1 MRLPKGGDRLAGP
14 RCGRTPAVRHMSF
27 AAALSQRVSAKRQE
41 TKEREA
47 IGKKWLEVE
56 SKHIEAAVELFK
68 QRCIRAAQNLQCTVT
83 VSFEVLTRDVAN
95 FPTYTVKDGSYLVD
109 AWGTCEP
116 ASWWY
121 ARRGSAEPF
130 AENTPVQF
138 AEVLEGMMPKFLEK
152 VSGLGFV
159 SCGREPGTW
168 RVKVAWRTP
177 EPRNGASASRGDVQA
192 AAKPSSPSSAT
203 QVNGRAGSHASA
215 PPAPPDSPPP
225 PPTDDEAEEPTPEAT
240 SPVGDCQALP
250 AGMAS
255 PLRQEAPAA
264 EKEEPAKEEPPKGDD
279 QGGPSPKRRKS
290 KSPGGGS
297 RSRSRTE
304 VPSPTE
310 GHSSADEGDKR

>member
-1 MRLPKGGDRLAGP
+1 MQ
-14 RCGRTPAVRHMSF
+14 HMSF

-41 TKEREA
+41 TKERETV
-47 IGKKWLEVE
+47 GKKWLEVE

-83 VSFEVLTRDVAN
+83 VSFEVLTRDVPN
-95 FPTYTVKDGSYLVD
+95 FPTYTVKDGSYLV
-109 AWGTCEP
+109 AGWGTCDP

-121 ARRGSAEPF
+121 ARRGPNEPF

-152 VSGLGFV
+152 IGCLGFIN
-159 SCGREPGTW
+159 CGREQGTW

-177 EPRNGASASRGDVQA
+177 DARNGVSAGAGATLA
-192 AAKPSSPSSAT
+192 AAKPSSPSSAS
-203 QVNGRAGSHASA
+203 QVNGHSRA
-215 PPAPPDSPPP
+215 PPAPPESPPP

-240 SPVGDCQALP
+240 SPVGDNQSLP
-250 AGMAS
+250 AGMTS
-255 PLRQEAPAA
+255 PLRKEAPA
-264 EKEEPAKEEPPKGDD
+264 PQKEEPPKEEPQKGED
-279 QGGPSPKRRKS
+279 QRGPARKRRKS
-290 KSPGGGS
+290 KSSTGGS

-310 GHSSADEGDKR
+310 GHSSGEERQTR